1 MRVVKNHQAGDKVS
15 KHIESSRAHGKEMN
29 RLLDSAIKHLR
40 EAADA
45 LERAGGS
52 TPKKT

>member
-1 MRVVKNHQAGDKVS
+1 MKAVNNNPSGDKVS
-15 KHIESSRAHGKEMN
+15 KHIEESRALGKEMN
-29 RLLDSAIKHLR
+29 RLLDAAIKHLR

-52 TPKKT
+52 TPRKT

>member
-1 MRVVKNHQAGDKVS
+1 MRAVTNDQSGDKVS
-15 KHIESSRAHGKEMN
+15 KYIESSRAHGKEMN
-29 RLLDSAIKHLR
+29 RLLESAIKNLR

-45 LERAGGS
+45 LERLGGS